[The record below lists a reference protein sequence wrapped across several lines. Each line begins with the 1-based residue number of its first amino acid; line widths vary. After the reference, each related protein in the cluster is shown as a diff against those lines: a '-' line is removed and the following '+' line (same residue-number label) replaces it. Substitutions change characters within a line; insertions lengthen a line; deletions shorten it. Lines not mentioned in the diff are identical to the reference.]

1 MRRVTI
7 ALIAAV
13 LACVPSGSAVGASDP
28 NFPARDS
35 LYHNYPELVSHIQ
48 SVAAAH
54 PDIVRL
60 FSIGTSYQGRTLW
73 AAEVTRNPG
82 TNQPKPEVLFDGL
95 HHAVEYL
102 GSEMTLDL
110 LDLLTAHYGQTD
122 AMGQRVT
129 AIVNTRRIWIVFMLN
144 PDGFEYTLGGHP
156 YRWWRKNRQPNP
168 GSTAIGTDLNRN
180 YSYRWSC
187 CGSGSTSNP
196 GADDYP
202 GPHPFSAPETIAMRD
217 FILSRVINGRQQITE
232 SVTFHTPG
240 HLVLWPYGYTSK
252 AVPKDMTSLDQQVLS
267 TLGKQMAA
275 RNGYEPL
282 QWGAGRRTS
291 GSAIDWQYGTQRI
304 FTFLIEMGD
313 PGHVPDEQIAPEVNR
328 NHDALLYL
336 MEQADCPY
344 RVVGKAHQYCGPY
357 FDDFEINRGWR
368 VNPAATDTATD
379 GTWQRGVVKADSL
392 QLAGAVSGQ
401 GALVTGRLAGHDVDG
416 GTTTARSP
424 LFHLPTSASS
434 LHLNYWVGL
443 GAGATSADGFRVQL
457 VNATGTPLATLLTV
471 SGDGTNH
478 APAWR
483 VLNSTIPAGSLGQ
496 DVAIQVQATDAN
508 GDATVEA
515 GIDDVRVTTP

>member
-1 MRRVTI
+1 M
-7 ALIAAV
+7 L
-13 LACVPSGSAVGASDP
+13 LACVTAAPVSASPNP

-35 LYHNYPELVSHIQ
+35 LYHNYTELVTHIHT
-48 SVAAAH
+48 VAAAH

-60 FSIGTSYQGRTLW
+60 FSIGTSYEGRPLW

-82 TNQPKPEVLFDGL
+82 TNEPKPEVLFDGL

-110 LDLLTAHYGQTD
+110 LDLLTSHYGQTD

-129 AIVNTRRIWIVFMLN
+129 AIVNTRRIWIVFMVN

-156 YRWWRKNRQPNP
+156 YRWWRKNRQPNA

-180 YSYRWSC
+180 YSYRWKC

-217 FILSRVINGRQQITE
+217 FIQSRVIDGRQQIRE

-252 AVPKDMTSLDQQVLS
+252 PVPNDMTVLDQQVLS
-267 TLGKQMAA
+267 TLGKQIAA
-275 RNGYEPL
+275 RNGYLPL

-304 FTFLIEMGD
+304 FTFLIEMGN
-313 PGHVPDEQIAPEVNR
+313 PGPVPDEQIAPEVTR
-328 NHDALLYL
+328 NHDALLYF

-344 RVVGKAHQYCGPY
+344 RVIGKAAQYCGPY

-368 VNPAATDTATD
+368 VNPDGTDTATD
-379 GTWQRGVVKADSL
+379 GAWQRGKVQADPY

-401 GALVTGRLAGHDVDG
+401 GALATGRIAGHDVDG

-424 LFHLPTSASS
+424 VIHLPASTSS
-434 LHLNYWVGL
+434 LHLRYWVGL
-443 GAGATSADGFRVQL
+443 GADATAGDGLSVQL
-457 VNATGTPLATLLTV
+457 VTTTGTILATLLTV
-471 SGDGTNH
+471 SGDGAQH
-478 APAWR
+478 DPGWR
-483 VLNSTIPAGSLGQ
+483 VLNSTMPAASLGQ
-496 DVAIQVQATDAN
+496 DVAIQVQASDASA
-508 GDATVEA
+508 DSTVEA